1 MQQTVTTSTTAAEL
15 LVLSPFRSV
24 NSRQYSFPTEHVF
37 PQGRFFDVW
46 RFLMRL
52 PHGACCIYNQLL
64 SNTPSNQKIATDSRI
79 LNRKNGFERFKR
91 QVDLVDVSDR
101 LKERSI
107 IELQKGDPKFDRY

>member
-24 NSRQYSFPTEHVF
+24 NSRQYSFPTGHVF

-52 PHGACCIYNQLL
+52 PHGAYNHCQLVI
-64 SNTPSNQKIATDSRI
+64 SIVQYPPSIQMIATDYEFLTGRMVMNDSNDKLTSLTYQI
-79 LNRKNGFERFKR
+79 
-91 QVDLVDVSDR
+91 D
-101 LKERSI
+101 
-107 IELQKGDPKFDRY
+107 